1 MPSGGRALSRPMN
14 VRCVR
19 YFLLMVL
26 LSALVCSAQSDRYRE
41 LRRVIDRNTG
51 FAHATRGVNMYT
63 LYALRSCVSDGDLGV
78 LSEMLRD
85 KDRITRMATSAVL
98 VDLGA
103 EGTRVVQARF
113 REVTDTSE
121 KLMLKDSLDTASKSD
136 YRPILQYPLSDPE
149 KARIHGCH
157 GR

>member
-1 MPSGGRALSRPMN
+1 MHIHYARG
-14 VRCVR
+14 V
-19 YFLLMVL
+19 LLVVL
-26 LSALVCSAQSDRYRE
+26 LSALVSGAQSDRYRE

-63 LYALRSCVSDGDLGV
+63 LYALRSCVSDGDIGV

-98 VDLGA
+98 VDLGV

-121 KLMLKDSLDTASKSD
+121 KLMLKDSLDTRSKSD
-136 YRPILQYPLSDPE
+136 YRPILGYPLSDSE
-149 KARIHGCH
+149 KARIHGCR
-157 GR
+157 GS